1 METDPLTIE
10 TPSIEQQDKL
20 GLEIAA
26 ILCLQPD
33 KQHPTRWQTSWGSKT
48 NIEIYN
54 TIMRLSIDLDSG
66 VMLESL
72 Y

>member
-1 METDPLTIE
+1 METEPLEIQ

-20 GLEIAA
+20 GLTIAN

-48 NIEIYN
+48 NIGIYN
-54 TIMRLSIDLDSG
+54 TINRLANELDSG